1 MVVAPS
7 SSVTQRL
14 PAFWVFAAVVISL
27 CALEYQ
33 WTAVGYQADRPS
45 LAVPAGTKQP
55 AAPSQQPT
63 HSGEGVSTV
72 THCSAKDLTTLGP
85 CECEPSPV
93 EVGEAI
99 ALSACLAGNVSI
111 SGKLTANQSREGPA
125 YSGHSVF
132 IECGAALMR
141 GNSNRCGIPRRL
153 SFEGA
158 NTVLLRGL
166 LFDEIAD
173 DQAGEGG
180 GAVYLCGR
188 SRVCF
193 DEDGLAARCT
203 PSSSSTVWLLA
214 VFVVD
219 SIFNRS
225 ASFSPTA
232 LIKSSSEPF
241 FF

>member
-72 THCSAKDLTTLGP
+72 THCSVKYLTTLGP
-85 CECEPSPV
+85 CAECEPSPV

-153 SFEGA
+153 SFEGGA
-158 NTVLLRGL
+158 KTVLLKKL

-173 DQAGEGG
+173 DQASEGG
-180 GAVYLCGR
+180 GAVYLCVFSPG
-188 SRVCF
+188 
-193 DEDGLAARCT
+193 
-203 PSSSSTVWLLA
+203 SSSTVLLLT